1 MIFVLLGAPGSG
13 KGTQAEVLAKA
24 YNMEKISVG
33 DILREEV
40 KKQSELG
47 KKVENFMKQGVL
59 VPDEIIEE
67 VMKEKIKNTDNLILD
82 GFPRN
87 LKQAEMLD
95 NILKA
100 VGKALTAVI
109 YFDISKETIL
119 ERLGGRRV
127 CSVCGAVYH
136 IKNMPPKQEGICDK
150 CGGKLVIRPDDNE
163 DTINKRW
170 QVYLKESSVL
180 IDFYNKRG
188 LLFKVDANKD
198 KDDVF
203 SQIDAQIKKQ

>member
-1 MIFVLLGAPGSG
+1 VIFVLLGAPGSG

-47 KKVENFMKQGVL
+47 KTVENFMKQGVL

-109 YFDISKETIL
+109 YWYISKETIL